1 MPASAATSGERKN
14 GVEFSGEKA
23 AAMQCLTWALKV
35 FEISKMLNYCVEI
48 MLSYGQRL
56 PYVCGRSTV

>member
-35 FEISKMLNYCVEI
+35 FEI
-48 MLSYGQRL
+48 
-56 PYVCGRSTV
+56 